1 MANFHSIKDKY
12 FINHDQLETEASV
25 RIQLL
30 FWDAADQTQGLS
42 QARQVFYLPATT
54 TALGFLRQ
62 EFPIIAQ
69 AGLEILV
76 LLLLLLSAE
85 MAGCV
90 LACQHLS
97 EKSIKKC

>member
-1 MANFHSIKDKY
+1 MTNFHSIKDKY
-12 FINHDQLETEASV
+12 FINYDQLETEASV

-30 FWDAADQTQGLS
+30 FWDAEDQTQGLS